1 MEDALRLLFEAL
13 SKGTQNM
20 QTVQIGYGKINFPK
34 KSMTLTGFVT
44 EDGFKRTLVS
54 KRYTKVG
61 RTNVQPVSNN
71 PEMDGYLYTDNVQTP
86 EGTILCLQGSIRANG
101 MPLADGT
108 VFVRVRQAGAGL
120 LIQAKLPLGGLATT
134 HVVFSGHGDILD
146 IDELAADGIVVPP
159 KYIGAYMN
167 DEETAE
173 VFNVR
178 EIIPATSAAP
188 KLEVHISDSGK
199 EVKLNVAK
207 PARRMRI
214 KR

>member
-71 PEMDGYLYTDNVQTP
+71 PEHDGYLYT
-86 EGTILCLQGSIRANG
+86 E
-101 MPLADGT
+101 PLA
-108 VFVRVRQAGAGL
+108 L
-120 LIQAKLPLGGLATT
+120 L
-134 HVVFSGHGDILD
+134 
-146 IDELAADGIVVPP
+146 
-159 KYIGAYMN
+159 
-167 DEETAE
+167 
-173 VFNVR
+173 
-178 EIIPATSAAP
+178 
-188 KLEVHISDSGK
+188 
-199 EVKLNVAK
+199 
-207 PARRMRI
+207 
-214 KR
+214 